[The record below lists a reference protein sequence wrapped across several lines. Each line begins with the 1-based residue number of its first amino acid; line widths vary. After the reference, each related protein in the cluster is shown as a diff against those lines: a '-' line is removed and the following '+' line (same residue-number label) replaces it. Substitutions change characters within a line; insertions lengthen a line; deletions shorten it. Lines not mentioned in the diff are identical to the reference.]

1 MQNYKIQ
8 ANEPTNACLLF
19 VFWQNK
25 KQLYPQGTRPLH
37 IKKQGYNN
45 IAPLSRAWG
54 KCFKKTQI
62 YHKKH
67 IFCGAVSHKAR
78 PLQIENELRVGIKVD
93 A

>member
-1 MQNYKIQ
+1 MFACKPRCPNRAPAHFISKNKATITYPLYRERE
-8 ANEPTNACLLF
+8 AN
-19 VFWQNK
+19 VSK
-25 KQLYPQGTRPLH
+25 K
-37 IKKQGYNN
+37 
-45 IAPLSRAWG
+45 A
-54 KCFKKTQI
+54 QI

>member
-1 MQNYKIQ
+1 MFACKPRCPNRAPAHFISKNKATITYPLYRERG
-8 ANEPTNACLLF
+8 AN
-19 VFWQNK
+19 V
-25 KQLYPQGTRPLH
+25 
-37 IKKQGYNN
+37 
-45 IAPLSRAWG
+45 S
-54 KCFKKTQI
+54 KKTQI

>member
-1 MQNYKIQ
+1 MF
-8 ANEPTNACLLF
+8 ACKPRCPNRAPAHF
-19 VFWQNK
+19 
-25 KQLYPQGTRPLH
+25 
-37 IKKQGYNN
+37 ISKKQGYNN

-54 KCFKKTQI
+54 KYFKKTQI

-67 IFCGAVSHKAR
+67 IFCGAVSHKAQ

>member
-1 MQNYKIQ
+1 MF
-8 ANEPTNACLLF
+8 ACKPRCPNRAPAHF
-19 VFWQNK
+19 
-25 KQLYPQGTRPLH
+25 
-37 IKKQGYNN
+37 ISKKQGYNN
-45 IAPLSRAWG
+45 IALLSRAWG
-54 KCFKKTQI
+54 KYFKKTQI